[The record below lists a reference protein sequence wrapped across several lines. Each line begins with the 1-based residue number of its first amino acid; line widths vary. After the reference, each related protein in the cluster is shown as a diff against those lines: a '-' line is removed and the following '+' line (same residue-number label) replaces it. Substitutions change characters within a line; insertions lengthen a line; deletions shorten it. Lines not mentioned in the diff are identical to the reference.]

1 MESFVGFLFL
11 DLALLGLG
19 LSLVNFALRGH
30 ILATV
35 KDKKSQA
42 TIFSLVTMTAN
53 LGSAIG
59 PLASNYIYKS
69 FGQTLFFIVIIGLYV
84 FSALLA
90 PIVLTHH
97 VFIRSEESSKQN
109 ISSIV
114 KTIKDSV
121 KSSGT
126 ILAILAVFVGI

>member
-1 MESFVGFLFL
+1 MKSFVGFLFL

-19 LSLVNFALRGH
+19 FSLVNFALRGH

-35 KDKKSQA
+35 KDKKSQ
-42 TIFSLVTMTAN
+42 TTLFSLVTMTAN

-84 FSALLA
+84 FLLY
-90 PIVLTHH
+90 
-97 VFIRSEESSKQN
+97 
-109 ISSIV
+109 
-114 KTIKDSV
+114 
-121 KSSGT
+121 
-126 ILAILAVFVGI
+126 